1 MSDKPALKACYAAI
15 PTPFFPIADVAAPP
29 AINYD
34 ALDRHLQYLVDGE
47 VDGVVVAGTTGLA
60 SLMPHDMH
68 VQLVE
73 YVNRNWGKK
82 LEIVVGDGSNCTWE
96 AIRLA
101 RSMEK
106 AGVYRHLGVSPYYL
120 KPADEGLSGHF
131 KAVADNIDGYEIL
144 YNIPGRTAGL
154 GIPLD
159 VSVRLAAH
167 PRIIGQKEATGKAET
182 AERLVKA
189 TDGMGFT
196 VLSGDDGMTLP
207 MMQVGAK
214 GVISVAVNVD
224 PKRVSRMV
232 HLAEVGDFKGAS
244 TINNELGGLY
254 GALFPKRTE
263 GNTTPNPGMLYYA
276 LRRMGLDYPAPP
288 LPITDGITT
297 ERAEVDKALRG
308 LSLIE

>member
-1 MSDKPALKACYAAI
+1 
-15 PTPFFPIADVAAPP
+15 
-29 AINYD
+29 
-34 ALDRHLQYLVDGE
+34 
-47 VDGVVVAGTTGLA
+47 
-60 SLMPHDMH
+60 
-68 VQLVE
+68 
-73 YVNRNWGKK
+73 
-82 LEIVVGDGSNCTWE
+82 
-96 AIRLA
+96 
-101 RSMEK
+101 MEK